1 MPLWKAIGVPQARAS
16 ERAATMATMEEAI
29 EAGDFE
35 KAIELRDEL
44 RLSAGKSDSVHQ
56 MSADL

>member
-1 MPLWKAIGVPQARAS
+1 MPIWKAIGVPQARAS
-16 ERAATMATMEEAI
+16 GAILSRIEAAV

-35 KAIELRDEL
+35 TAIELRDQL
-44 RLSAGKSDSVHQ
+44 RLSVPKSDSVHE